1 MKKLFFCILMISGIV
16 FILIINGPKI
26 KEEEKDIKE
35 NRGIFISYIE
45 LSKYF
50 NCKSKSDAEI
60 IVDEMINNVES
71 LGFNEII
78 LQVRSFSDAIY
89 KSDIYPWSMVI
100 SSSEG
105 IDPGYD
111 LLEIFIDKCH
121 EKDILLTAWINPFR
135 IRNNEDISSIS
146 KDNFAFKYLNTEVVY
161 INNGIYFNPSSDKV
175 LDLIVDGVE
184 EIVRKYDVDGILF
197 DDYFYPD
204 NEIDRQEY
212 DEYLKNNEYISKEEY
227 NLNVINNM
235 VKKVYEVCKKYNVLF
250 GISPDGNIDNNYNKV
265 FADVK
270 KWCSSNEYIDFIMP
284 QIYYG
289 FYNEARGFKK
299 AVDEW
304 ENFVKDSDVKLK
316 VALAFYKNGTYD
328 KWAMSG
334 SNEWIENDD
343 IIMREIVLSRNLN
356 KYNGFSLF
364 RYDYIFSKDKYTE
377 VTLKEIENIKIHL
390 TSDLVAFVKEQNGG
404 TLSTGVPLLFN
415 DDYLG
420 MDSIELEFVI

>member
-1 MKKLFFCILMISGIV
+1 MIV
-16 FILIINGPKI
+16 FIGVILIINGPRI
-26 KEEEKDIKE
+26 KEEEKEVKE

-45 LSKYF
+45 LSKYL
-50 NCKSKSDAEI
+50 NCKSKSAAEI
-60 IVDEMINNVES
+60 IVDEMVNNVEN

-89 KSDIYPWSMVI
+89 KSDFYPWSMVI
-100 SSSEG
+100 SSKEG
-105 IDPGYD
+105 VDPGYD
-111 LLEIFIDKCH
+111 LLEMFIEKCH
-121 EKDILLTAWINPFR
+121 KRNIMLMAWINPYR

-146 KDNFAFKYLNTEVVY
+146 KDNLAFKYLNTNNVY
-161 INNGIYFNPSSDKV
+161 INNGIYFNPSSDIV
-175 LDLIVDGVE
+175 LDLIVSGVE

-212 DEYLKNNEYISKEEY
+212 DEYLKYNEYISKEEY

-289 FYNEARGFKK
+289 FYNETRGFKK
-299 AVDEW
+299 TIDEW
-304 ENFVKDSDVKLK
+304 ESFVKDSNVELK
-316 VALAFYKNGTYD
+316 IALAFYKNGTYD

-364 RYDYIFSKDKYTE
+364 RYDYLFSKDKYTE
-377 VTLKEIENIKIHL
+377 VTLKEIENIKKVL
-390 TSDLVAFVKEQNGG
+390 N
-404 TLSTGVPLLFN
+404 
-415 DDYLG
+415 
-420 MDSIELEFVI
+420 